1 MVPRNY
7 YQLQQMKTQNM
18 KREYLGNIT
27 QRKKENL
34 NQVIKELKKKKFQQ
48 ICNILQEILQS
59 SQAEKCYCGKHT
71 MLLKTKK
78 ANSG

>member
-27 QRKKENL
+27 QRKKGKFQSSDQRVEN
-34 NQVIKELKKKKFQQ
+34 KSFRKYATYCKKFY
-48 ICNILQEILQS
+48 N
-59 SQAEKCYCGKHT
+59 
-71 MLLKTKK
+71 LLRQKNATVE
-78 ANSG
+78 NTPCC